1 MAGHPAHLQHI
12 CYFRGEFMP
21 LEAANVNLSTHAL
34 QYGTG
39 VFEGIRAYWNPRQE
53 QLFGLF
59 VLEHF
64 QRMARNCRLLRIALP
79 HSPEELTAITREL
92 LARNAYGGN
101 VYIRPI
107 AFKADYKIGL
117 VLTDVADGF
126 GIYTLPMGDYL
137 DTAKGLHCCVSSW
150 QRPDDNAIPARGKLT
165 GSYINACLAADD
177 ARLAGYDDTIMLTI
191 DGHVAEGS
199 SCNLFMV
206 RGGKLITTPV
216 TEAILEGVTRAA
228 ILDMARDQGIPV
240 ELRRID
246 RTEVYVADEIFLC
259 GTGVQV
265 APVTRVDHRAVGDG
279 RRGPITARIQDLYF
293 AAVTGE
299 EPRYRH
305 WLTPVYER

>member
-64 QRMARNCRLLRIALP
+64 ERMARNCRLLRIALP

-92 LARNAYGGN
+92 LARNAYRGN
-101 VYIRPI
+101 IYIRPI

-206 RGGKLITTPV
+206 RGGGRRRARPHHRPHPGPV
-216 TEAILEGVTRAA
+216 
-228 ILDMARDQGIPV
+228 
-240 ELRRID
+240 LRR
-246 RTEVYVADEIFLC
+246 R
-259 GTGVQV
+259 
-265 APVTRVDHRAVGDG
+265 H
-279 RRGPITARIQDLYF
+279 RRGAPLPPLADPGLRARGPERLHCKKRKVKIPLGSARRHPGEQRALRCRAG
-293 AAVTGE
+293 AADHQGAGQE
-299 EPRYRH
+299 GR
-305 WLTPVYER
+305 PVHLH